1 MTLRIG
7 RRGTWKVETFADA
20 SRIYE
25 TERDRSG
32 EGASTFPEGW
42 VIDGGTRYRVSY
54 NGRIWTKEP
63 WRDGRRPTLVYD
75 NR

>member
-20 SRIYE
+20 SRVYE
-25 TERDRSG
+25 TERDKSG
-32 EGASTFPEGW
+32 EGASTFPEGRLA
-42 VIDGGTRYRVSY
+42 DDKKRYRISY
-54 NGRIWTKEP
+54 NGRIWDGP
-63 WRDGRRPTLVYD
+63 WFSGQTPVYD